1 MSNFKNIIKNGVF
14 SLIYQIVTIILN
26 LLTRTCF
33 LQYVGVELLGINSTF
48 SSILNTL
55 SLAEL
60 GFQTAITYHL
70 YEPIEKNNKKIVNQ
84 LMNIYRKVYHF
95 IALIIL
101 FASFLVLPFLQYF
114 LKGVTVTN
122 YIYIIFIIQALN
134 TVFSYILSYKRTL
147 LFADKKDYICKAID
161 VATNIIFSILK
172 IVSLVVY
179 AKYEYYLIITIIQ
192 TVVANLSIHII
203 CNKLYPYLNKE
214 KIDKNLFKKVF
225 VNVKDVFAA
234 KISNYVY
241 SSTDNIII
249 SSMISSVAVGLVVNY
264 TTIIIQLKSL
274 ISLLLNPVIPI
285 IGRSLVS
292 NNNNLEKKIDQ
303 FNFLT
308 FFRYCLILLIVVPT
322 YILLEDFII
331 MWIGSDYL
339 LSRFILILLIVDFYI
354 SIIYA
359 PCFDYLNAA
368 GLFKQERNV
377 MIVAAIMNIV
387 LSIIFTL
394 FIGLSGVLLGT
405 VITQLF
411 LWISRS
417 LILFLNYFNDNSNFK
432 KYWIKQIYYIFIFI
446 ISIIL
451 CSFIHQLVTIENPIF
466 NFIICGICCEIVA
479 VIVYI
484 IFLSRSQESKYLIQS
499 IKLFLK
505 I

>member
-1 MSNFKNIIKNGVF
+1 
-14 SLIYQIVTIILN
+14 
-26 LLTRTCF
+26 
-33 LQYVGVELLGINSTF
+33 
-48 SSILNTL
+48 
-55 SLAEL
+55 
-60 GFQTAITYHL
+60 
-70 YEPIEKNNKKIVNQ
+70 
-84 LMNIYRKVYHF
+84 
-95 IALIIL
+95 
-101 FASFLVLPFLQYF
+101 
-114 LKGVTVTN
+114 
-122 YIYIIFIIQALN
+122 
-134 TVFSYILSYKRTL
+134 
-147 LFADKKDYICKAID
+147 
-161 VATNIIFSILK
+161 
-172 IVSLVVY
+172 
-179 AKYEYYLIITIIQ
+179 
-192 TVVANLSIHII
+192 
-203 CNKLYPYLNKE
+203 
-214 KIDKNLFKKVF
+214 
-225 VNVKDVFAA
+225 
-234 KISNYVY
+234 
-241 SSTDNIII
+241 
-249 SSMISSVAVGLVVNY
+249 
-264 TTIIIQLKSL
+264 
-274 ISLLLNPVIPI
+274 
-285 IGRSLVS
+285 
-292 NNNNLEKKIDQ
+292 
-303 FNFLT
+303 
-308 FFRYCLILLIVVPT
+308 
-322 YILLEDFII
+322 

-339 LSRFILILLIVDFYI
+339 LSRFILILLIVDLYI